1 MLRLSIFCIWFFLLA
16 SLVSARTWT
25 SSSGTYRV
33 EADFIELK
41 GGKVVLKKKDGQT
54 ISVPLGKLSK
64 ADRAFVAK
72 QTAKKPAGK
81 VKRPSKKPVEKK
93 QPKIHGGEAAI
104 RKGLAK
110 TLPLEFIETPLSDA
124 IAFLR
129 DVSRTEIVLD
139 RYALE
144 RADISADAPVSANKK
159 RVTLREAL
167 DLILE
172 PLKLTWDV
180 KHEVILVTTEEQHE
194 NNLLAVVYQVAPKSD
209 VEALLEN
216 IETTVAPKSW
226 DVAGGPGVI
235 VDFGRALVVN
245 QTRQV
250 HRQITKTYGKHLRP
264 LPRTSVTIPHRELKQ
279 EAKLQFKDKSLQ
291 EVLGEL
297 KKRYKLAI
305 DLDKTALEEIG
316 IGADTSVTFDVEG
329 VSLRSAL
336 DLMLMQIDTSLTW
349 TLNKQRVIITTRE
362 AAEKKLIPSIY
373 NVRDLSFRGDLEPL
387 MEVLLAS
394 VAPDSWDE
402 NGGPAALGT
411 GPAAGTLAIAQTV
424 QVHLEI
430 DRLLRDLRKLGK

>member
-1 MLRLSIFCIWFFLLA
+1 M
-16 SLVSARTWT
+16 
-25 SSSGTYRV
+25 
-33 EADFIELK
+33 
-41 GGKVVLKKKDGQT
+41 
-54 ISVPLGKLSK
+54 
-64 ADRAFVAK
+64 
-72 QTAKKPAGK
+72 
-81 VKRPSKKPVEKK
+81 
-93 QPKIHGGEAAI
+93 
-104 RKGLAK
+104 
-110 TLPLEFIETPLSDA
+110 
-124 IAFLR
+124 
-129 DVSRTEIVLD
+129 
-139 RYALE
+139 
-144 RADISADAPVSANKK
+144 
-159 RVTLREAL
+159 
-167 DLILE
+167 
-172 PLKLTWDV
+172 
-180 KHEVILVTTEEQHE
+180 
-194 NNLLAVVYQVAPKSD
+194 
-209 VEALLEN
+209 
-216 IETTVAPKSW
+216 
-226 DVAGGPGVI
+226 GGPGVI
-235 VDFGRALVVN
+235 VDFGRALVVS

-250 HRQITKTYGKHLRP
+250 HLQIAKAYGKHLRP
-264 LPRTSVTIPHRELKQ
+264 LPRTPVTIPHRELKQ

-305 DLDKTALEEIG
+305 DLDKKALEEIG

-349 TLNKQRVIITTRE
+349 TLNKQRVIVTTRE

-402 NGGPAALGT
+402 NGGLAALGA